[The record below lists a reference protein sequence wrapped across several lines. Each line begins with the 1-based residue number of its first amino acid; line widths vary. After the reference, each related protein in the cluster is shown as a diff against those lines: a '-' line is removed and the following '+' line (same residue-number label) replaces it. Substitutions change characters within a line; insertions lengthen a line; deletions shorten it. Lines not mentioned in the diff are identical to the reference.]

1 MFSIIPTNKVQ
12 VEVKKFDSEKE
23 EPFVIEGA
31 KVFHQLMPVS
41 KLTGQPASL
50 HRALKQAVNDP
61 SLSSLVNQV
70 ILELPAIR
78 SDSRL
83 TDEDRLDLV
92 IDRFSVGTPAENAA
106 VAERLSAI
114 SDVLFPVK
122 APDPASV
129 EPAPVES
136 APAAE

>member
-12 VEVKKFDSEKE
+12 IEVKKFDSEKE

-41 KLTGQPASL
+41 KLTGQPTSL
-50 HRALKQAVNDP
+50 ARALKQAVNNP
-61 SLSSLVNQV
+61 SLSGLVNQV
-70 ILELPAIR
+70 IQELPAIR

-83 TDEDRLDLV
+83 TDVDRLDLI
-92 IDRFSVGTPAENAA
+92 IDRFSVGTPAENAV

-114 SDVLFPVK
+114 SDVLFPAK
-122 APDPASV
+122 ASDPVPVDPA
-129 EPAPVES
+129 PADP